1 MPTQMAHMGQK
12 RLGEEVMSL
21 PWGMVGLGRLRA
33 IQGGFAA
40 AAAATDLTL
49 PGEASA
55 GASTNFGVGWGY

>member
-1 MPTQMAHMGQK
+1 MAHMGQK

-49 PGEASA
+49 PGRPLQEPALTLGLDGAVEA
-55 GASTNFGVGWGY
+55 